1 MHVLDRYVLYI
12 GVSLLAAIAW
22 QVTEIRDTQ
31 EKVVGASEYISC
43 SPMGDCFNPD
53 APVACAYDDDQC

>member
-1 MHVLDRYVLYI
+1 MHALNRYVLYT
-12 GVSLLAAIAW
+12 GLCLLAAIAW

-31 EKVVGASEYISC
+31 EKMVGASEYISC

-53 APVACAYDDDQC
+53 APVACEHDDDQC